1 MMVTEQEAPRG
12 AIIPQRPPI
21 NVMSSSKEEEGPVK
35 GEIWAVLRA
44 LGVLVGVIILIGFL
58 IA

>member
-1 MMVTEQEAPRG
+1 MVTEQEAPTG
-12 AIIPQRPPI
+12 AVIPQRPPV
-21 NVMSSSKEEEGPVK
+21 NVLRSSKEEEGPVK

-44 LGVLVGVIILIGFL
+44 LVVLVGLIVAIGFV

>member
-1 MMVTEQEAPRG
+1 MVTQQEAPSG
-12 AIIPQRPPI
+12 ATIPQRPPI

-44 LGVLVGVIILIGFL
+44 LAVLVGVIVLIGFL

>member
-1 MMVTEQEAPRG
+1 MVTEQEAPSG
-12 AIIPQRPPI
+12 AAVPRRPPV
-21 NVMSSSKEEEGPVK
+21 NVLRSSKEEEGPVK

-44 LGVLVGVIILIGFL
+44 LTVLVGLIVVIGFV